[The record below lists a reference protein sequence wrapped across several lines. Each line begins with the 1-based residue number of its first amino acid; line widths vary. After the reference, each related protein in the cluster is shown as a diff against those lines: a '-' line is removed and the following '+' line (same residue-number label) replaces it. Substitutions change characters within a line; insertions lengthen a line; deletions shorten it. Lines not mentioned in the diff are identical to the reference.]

1 MPFCFDFQG
10 LLPMQLMIQI
20 PSDRFN
26 RCILAEAQ
34 EADVMIRVDRSGS
47 LSTLRLTSY
56 EWNARKL
63 KFCYLICFFCIIF
76 HGNFDFDLRKFV

>member
-1 MPFCFDFQG
+1 MTFGFDFQG
-10 LLPMQLMIQI
+10 LLPMQLMIQV

-47 LSTLRLTSY
+47 VSTLRLTSY
-56 EWNARKL
+56 EWNARE
-63 KFCYLICFFCIIF
+63 LILL
-76 HGNFDFDLRKFV
+76 FDLSFLHHFFTAIFYFHSRKFV

>member
-1 MPFCFDFQG
+1 MPFGFDFQG
-10 LLPMQLMIQI
+10 LLPMQLMIQV

-47 LSTLRLTSY
+47 VSTLRLTSY

-63 KFCYLICFFCIIF
+63 ILL
-76 HGNFDFDLRKFV
+76 FDLSFLHHFFTGIFYFHSRKFV